1 VVKNNRITQLDN
13 DYATIWYYPD
23 EGIIH
28 HRFLQPISGEAFQT
42 VLMTGLHLMREHK
55 ATKWLSD
62 DRNNSNLPAE
72 DSAWSQDYWL
82 PRAAGAGWKY
92 WAMLLPLKAR
102 GRINVDRLIA
112 FVAEKYAI
120 NIRTF
125 SDEDEAWQWLAQQ
138 DRT

>member
-1 VVKNNRITQLDN
+1 VVKNNRITQLEN

-28 HRFLQPISGEAFQT
+28 HRFLQPISGEAFQA
-42 VLMTGLHLMREHK
+42 VLMTGLRLMREQK

-62 DRNNSNLPAE
+62 DRSNSNLPAE
-72 DSAWSQDYWL
+72 DSAWSQEYWL
-82 PRAAGAGWKY
+82 PRAAAAGWKY

-102 GRINVDRLIA
+102 GRINADRLIA

-125 SDEDEAWQWLAQQ
+125 SDDDEAWQWLAQQ

>member
-1 VVKNNRITQLDN
+1 
-13 DYATIWYYPD
+13 YPD

-28 HRFLQPISGEAFQT
+28 HRFLQPISGEAFQA
-42 VLMTGLHLMREHK
+42 VLMTGLRLMREQK

-125 SDEDEAWQWLAQQ
+125 SDDDEAWQWLAQQ

>member
-1 VVKNNRITQLDN
+1 VVKNNRITQLEN

-28 HRFLQPISGEAFQT
+28 HRFLQPISGETFQT

-125 SDEDEAWQWLAQQ
+125 SDDDEAWHWLAQQ